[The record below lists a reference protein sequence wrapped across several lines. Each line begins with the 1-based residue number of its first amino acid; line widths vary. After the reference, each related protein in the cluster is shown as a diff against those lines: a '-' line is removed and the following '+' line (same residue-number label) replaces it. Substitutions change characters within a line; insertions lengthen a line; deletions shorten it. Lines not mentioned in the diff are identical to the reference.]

1 MKITKVEAWS
11 VFMALEEPY
20 TIAYESVDRTV
31 NVLLRIETDSGIT
44 GLGCAAPD
52 MEVTGESSKSVLEAI
67 AGAVEPSLV
76 GEDPLRYAL
85 HLENL
90 KGAVP
95 GQPALLACVDM
106 ALHDIMGK
114 KCGMPLWKLLGGYRD
129 SMATSITVG
138 ILPADEMVRKSQEYV
153 QKGFRSIKL
162 KGGKSV
168 EEDVERIIKV
178 REAVGAGIELRFDA
192 NQGYSIEEAVRFAKE
207 TIPFSV
213 ELLEQPTP
221 RHGSE
226 QLGRITRQVSIPIMA
241 DESVMSL
248 RDVYRLAKGELV
260 DMVNIKLMK
269 AGGIYEALMINA
281 VARSAGLEVMVGCMD
296 ETQLSIAAGL
306 HFALARPNV
315 LYADLDGFIG
325 LKNDPTAGAVRL
337 VEGTLY
343 ANDSP
348 GLGFDLL
355 GKERHF

>member
-1 MKITKVEAWS
+1 MKIRKIEAWAVS
-11 VFMALEEPY
+11 MALEEPY

-52 MEVTGESSKSVLEAI
+52 MEVTGESSKSVLQSIAEAI
-67 AGAVEPSLV
+67 QPSLV

-129 SMATSITVG
+129 RMATSITVG
-138 ILPADEMVRKSQEYV
+138 ILPVAETVRKSQEYV
-153 QKGFRSIKL
+153 QKGFRAIKL

-168 EEDVERIIKV
+168 DEDVERIIKV
-178 REAVGAGIELRFDA
+178 REAVGGGIELRFDA

-226 QLGRITRQVSIPIMA
+226 QLGSITRQVSIPVMA

-248 RDVYRLAKGELV
+248 RDAYRLAKGELV

-296 ETQLSIAAGL
+296 EASLGIAAGL

-325 LKNDPTAGAVRL
+325 LKDDPTAGAVRL

-348 GLGFDLL
+348 GLGFELL